1 MTRRSSVVLSHSEL
15 GDKWIWPQR
24 IFQVPEDIG
33 WWQINQT
40 PCILFYLSPLQS
52 NYLVDLAGL
61 LEFHRVLCFL
71 LDTTLCNHYLNTREG
86 EGVLLFRKEIQQSRG
101 QYRASLNRH
110 WEATRSL
117 NTQTF
122 DSIVNVCG
130 MAVEKRENVAV
141 FPATLWTDRWDSSS
155 QFHTLLFLT
164 WMFGAKGGDEL
175 PKRIWRD
182 VKDNTLN
189 AIPCTKECAHSSH
202 PKKPKFLKVIPAFL
216 NLHMGS
222 LHFAVILWSE
232 LFSHCLLRLLCSAAS
247 PISTARCSLAG
258 CLNQAPWGSWCR
270 SCDVQKIQ
278 SSPQTLASWSLLTPH
293 LLQGGGS
300 KSSLAPA
307 CSQASDLKEMG
318 VLTDHGT
325 RGYVIMKKYGR
336 STC

>member
-1 MTRRSSVVLSHSEL
+1 MTHRSSVVLSHSEL
-15 GDKWIWPQR
+15 GDKQIWPQR
-24 IFQVPEDIG
+24 MFQVPEDTG

-71 LDTTLCNHYLNTREG
+71 LDTALRKHYLNTREG
-86 EGVLLFRKEIQQSRG
+86 EGVVLFRKEIQQSRG

-130 MAVEKRENVAV
+130 MAVDKRKNVAV
-141 FPATLWTDRWDSSS
+141 FPLTLWTDRWIAV

-164 WMFGAKGGDEL
+164 WMLGVEGGGWASQKNLKRCEGQHSECHSMHKGY
-175 PKRIWRD
+175 
-182 VKDNTLN
+182 NQ
-189 AIPCTKECAHSSH
+189 SSQ
-202 PKKPKFLKVIPAFL
+202 KTEFLKVILVFL
-216 NLHMGS
+216 NLLHMGS

-232 LFSHCLLRLLCSAAS
+232 FFSHRLLRLLCRAAS

-258 CLNQAPWGSWCR
+258 CLNQAPRGSWRR
-270 SCDVQKIQ
+270 SWDVQKIQ
-278 SSPQTLASWSLLTPH
+278 SSPQTLGSWSLLTPH

-300 KSSLAPA
+300 KASLAPA
-307 CSQASDLKEMG
+307 CSQASDLKEMQ
-318 VLTDHGT
+318 VLADHGT
-325 RGYVIMKKYGR
+325 RGYINM
-336 STC
+336 